1 MLPLTLLA
9 LQLLSLKQAPAGSTL
24 HIRLTTTVGS
34 YASQP
39 GMAVRAVLIAPVA
52 LGDDILIPA
61 GSTLSGEVS
70 EVKRVG
76 LGIVHETASLGL
88 DFDHVTFPDG
98 TGFALATRLRQVDN
112 SREHVAKDGSIM
124 GIRTT
129 SSIAYRASGYIR
141 TALCWELHARLAFWA
156 VRTLLV
162 QVPEPEIYYP
172 AGSEL
177 TLALTEPFLADP
189 QPEAIDT
196 AQITWQERGDLDHVI
211 ANIPD
216 RAYTRGSNRPSDLV
230 NMLFV
235 GSREQVSAAF
245 TAAGWTETSAASM
258 RSRIKGIRAVAE
270 VHGDLGAP
278 MSTLLVNDSRP
289 DMSWQ
294 KSLND
299 VAKRHHI
306 RLWKQSD
313 TWDGREVWIGA
324 ATRDV
329 SYAFLRPGRMFTHE
343 IEENIDHERDKIA
356 HDLEFTN
363 CTEAVEL
370 WDRPGFPRLAMNA
383 TGDLM
388 SSDARLA
395 VVRLNDCGS
404 PRLTTS
410 GDSAAVRA
418 HGGMLQRFVRRQIL
432 SVRNDFYR
440 RNMIWRSYEGT
451 RWVVLMIRKH
461 RQAPDQMDT
470 DFDPSESVAHST
482 FNKVRNSS
490 WLR

>member
-1 MLPLTLLA
+1 
-9 LQLLSLKQAPAGSTL
+9 
-24 HIRLTTTVGS
+24 
-34 YASQP
+34 
-39 GMAVRAVLIAPVA
+39 
-52 LGDDILIPA
+52 
-61 GSTLSGEVS
+61 
-70 EVKRVG
+70 
-76 LGIVHETASLGL
+76 
-88 DFDHVTFPDG
+88 
-98 TGFALATRLRQVDN
+98 
-112 SREHVAKDGSIM
+112 
-124 GIRTT
+124 
-129 SSIAYRASGYIR
+129 
-141 TALCWELHARLAFWA
+141 
-156 VRTLLV
+156 
-162 QVPEPEIYYP
+162 
-172 AGSEL
+172 
-177 TLALTEPFLADP
+177 LADP

-410 GDSAAVRA
+410 GGHPFERRAERPPAEHDFTVCAPTGSGHGRLRHGDRLAAGRRDPFHLAVRKERSGGSHA
-418 HGGMLQRFVRRQIL
+418 VQHG
-432 SVRNDFYR
+432 
-440 RNMIWRSYEGT
+440 E
-451 RWVVLMIRKH
+451 H
-461 RQAPDQMDT
+461 RADD
-470 DFDPSESVAHST
+470 
-482 FNKVRNSS
+482 
-490 WLR
+490 